1 MTTRAKWSEI
11 LISFHINV
19 LELIAAELGILT
31 FTKEQSN
38 IGIHLQIDSKTT
50 PSYLLKMGV
59 HTTENYC
66 RSVNPFGIT
75 FSHQTNYTVCR
86 IPSQCSEYTG
96 IHANWELRNVED
108 NSEWKLGVSN
118 FQEIATHVGQL
129 TLDLFASRLCHQRP

>member
-19 LELIAAELGILT
+19 LELIAAKLGILT

-75 FSHQTNYTVCR
+75 FSPN
-86 IPSQCSEYTG
+86 
-96 IHANWELRNVED
+96 
-108 NSEWKLGVSN
+108 KLHCLQNTFSV
-118 FQEIATHVGQL
+118 L
-129 TLDLFASRLCHQRP
+129 